1 MYRIFVVPEDARQIY
16 ADLLPDDIRDEEDL
30 LIVAGEVQVGKK
42 MECAGIS
49 TYTPLIKGAWELT
62 FIHVAQQFSRQ
73 GIARGMLDYAGNLIG
88 SYGGDMLIAAYPET
102 DETAGLS
109 KCLEG
114 AHFTASRNGALIK
127 QSTLGKFRK
136 GIDALPEVGRF
147 EAVPLS
153 EADDELWKDLQDTI
167 DEEGETKEEG
177 VFPLLHDRGDYQPAV
192 SMICTG
198 DYERVKGAILFED
211 IDGIVY
217 ISYLFAVR
225 ESTGVISDLLK
236 NALKAAE
243 GLYDDDTV
251 MSWHSVNP
259 LADQIAERLL
269 EGAGEIRAATV
280 AYERK
285 L

>member
-177 VFPLLHDRGDYQPAV
+177 VFPLLHDRGDYQPTV

-217 ISYLFAVR
+217 ISYLFAAR

-236 NALKAAE
+236 SALKAAE

>member
-62 FIHVAQQFSRQ
+62 FIHVAQQFSRP

-177 VFPLLHDRGDYQPAV
+177 VFPLLHDRGDYQSAV

-217 ISYLFAVR
+217 ISYLFAAR

>member
-62 FIHVAQQFSRQ
+62 FIHVAQEFSHQ

-177 VFPLLHDRGDYQPAV
+177 VFPLLHDRGDYQSAV

>member
-62 FIHVAQQFSRQ
+62 FIHVTQEFSRQ

-177 VFPLLHDRGDYQPAV
+177 VFPLLHDRGDYQSAV

-211 IDGIVY
+211 LDGIVY
-217 ISYLFAVR
+217 ISYLFAAR
-225 ESTGVISDLLK
+225 ESAGVISDLLK
-236 NALKAAE
+236 SALKAAE

-259 LADQIAERLL
+259 LADEIAERLL